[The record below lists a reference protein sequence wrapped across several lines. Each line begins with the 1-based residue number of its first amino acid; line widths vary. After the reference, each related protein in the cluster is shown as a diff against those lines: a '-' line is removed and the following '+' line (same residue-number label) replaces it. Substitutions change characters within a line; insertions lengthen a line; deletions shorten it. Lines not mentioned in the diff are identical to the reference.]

1 MNHSDIWPI
10 HGSPPISCGRCMV
23 IWHGYS
29 RPMTGS
35 TPLPVFQGSVQ
46 TRIIERPSNHKR
58 IHMHVLF
65 WWVSTNICANI
76 FWDLWVVNGVY
87 TSCNPSVPLSWS
99 TFWHDVRWNTF
110 LTHIFRTWVLK
121 TRYTKISTVDHHFA
135 FYPLIKWQ
143 FWIILG
149 MNLPVPIAYFVY
161 TPLKRH
167 PLMTSGAFSKCR
179 LLAKAACRNVGLHSG
194 MFVDLVSPSYIY
206 SPANGGL

>member
-110 LTHIFRTWVLK
+110 LTHIFRTWVLIENK
-121 TRYTKISTVDHHFA
+121 VHQNFNSWSSFCFLSPDKMTILDHLGYEFTCSDSIFCVYST
-135 FYPLIKWQ
+135 
-143 FWIILG
+143 
-149 MNLPVPIAYFVY
+149 
-161 TPLKRH
+161 
-167 PLMTSGAFSKCR
+167 
-179 LLAKAACRNVGLHSG
+179 
-194 MFVDLVSPSYIY
+194 
-206 SPANGGL
+206 

>member
-1 MNHSDIWPI
+1 
-10 HGSPPISCGRCMV
+10 
-23 IWHGYS
+23 
-29 RPMTGS
+29 MTGS

-46 TRIIERPSNHKR
+46 TRIIECPSNHKR
-58 IHMHVLF
+58 NHMHVLF

-76 FWDLWVVNGVY
+76 FGICGLSMECILHAIHQYLWVEVLSGMMLGEI
-87 TSCNPSVPLSWS
+87 LSWKS
-99 TFWHDVRWNTF
+99 ILINMIYILYVHGFW
-110 LTHIFRTWVLK
+110 LK
-121 TRYTKISTVDHHFA
+121 TRYTKISAVDHHVA
-135 FYPLIKWQ
+135 FYPLIKCQ

-161 TPLKRH
+161 TPRKRH